1 MMQSLTFKRVIAMSL
16 ASICCLFASAETVT
30 LNFDPNPWGLE
41 DVAAEYRMDFN
52 RGKIEDEVELKH
64 EGVSL
69 KNEKHH
75 PLFWNRIIDH
85 YFTIYVGNQIILKV
99 PNGKVMK
106 HIDFYL
112 KEYNHLSTADGEAL
126 GLSATDDKVAVWE
139 GQRNQMAFMSTFGH
153 TYLKKIVITFEDET
167 STGIEQTPVLSDVV
181 KQVYHLNG
189 IQVGTTKTFDNLPA
203 GIYIINGKKVI
214 KK

>member
-1 MMQSLTFKRVIAMSL
+1 MMQPFTFKRVVALCAASL
-16 ASICCLFASAETVT
+16 FCLLASAETVT
-30 LNFDPNPWGLE
+30 LNFDPNPWSLE
-41 DVAAEYRMDFN
+41 DVDAAYRSDFN
-52 RGKIEDEVELKH
+52 RGKIEDGVELKFQ
-64 EGVSL
+64 GVSL

-112 KEYNHLSTADGEAL
+112 KEYNHLSTVDGEAL
-126 GLSATDDKVAVWE
+126 SLSADNDKVAVWE
-139 GQRNQMAFMSTFGH
+139 GMRNQMAFMSTFGH

-167 STGIEQTPVLSDVV
+167 TTGIVQTTAVSDAVH
-181 KQVYHLNG
+181 QVYHLNG
-189 IQVGTTKTFDNLPA
+189 IPAGTSKNFDRLPA
-203 GIYIINGKKVI
+203 GIYIVDGKKVI